1 MHDYIS
7 STAVCTSVTEM
18 MDWKKPATGN
28 GSQHPLSATAALK
41 QTFSIFQRNLEPD
54 KPSFP
59 TFSQSG
65 QHEDFQPFTIPYHA
79 HHCGSS
85 NKSNKSTKMDR
96 CIEVIVELFA
106 EARDGQTPWES
117 NVREEDM
124 WTLFNWYCT
133 AAPQNNS
140 KSLHG
145 TEMENFIS

>member
-18 MDWKKPATGN
+18 MDWKNPPPATAPN
-28 GSQHPLSATAALK
+28 TRWAPPQALK

-65 QHEDFQPFTIPYHA
+65 PHEDSQPFTIPYHA

-106 EARDGQTPWES
+106 EARDGQTPRES